1 MTDIVLK
8 DVDPILAERIRR
20 VSQARGWP
28 IHDTIFNLL
37 EQGLFVSK
45 PKCAAASTIVKST
58 CWPKPSAP

>member
-37 EQGLFVSK
+37 EQGLFV
-45 PKCAAASTIVKST
+45 CEAEAI
-58 CWPKPSAP
+58 SALKDVPPGKGF